1 LPAVKLVIHTVS
13 PREFRMECTRP
24 ALTTAV
30 VTMTALAGVAAA
42 VAVVAAVSPVP
53 VAPTS
58 TSVSSDA
65 AVLASGSWLG
75 DRYRAS
81 NRAW

>member
-1 LPAVKLVIHTVS
+1 LPGVKLVIHTVS

-42 VAVVAAVSPVP
+42 VVAAVSPVP
-53 VAPTS
+53 VTPA
-58 TSVSSDA
+58 SVSTD
-65 AVLASGSWLG
+65 VTVHASGSWPG
-75 DRYRAS
+75 EKTYRAS